1 MHSMMI
7 EKPCA
12 GEMGHT
18 IFFSGIRRRDKSI
31 YELHRRLEHMHVCL
45 SCKETARE
53 SEKKHAH
60 YKDACN
66 SRLGLASKI
75 RRTTAAHHVV
85 PEIRCIDKDA
95 FWIGCTDRPRRNID
109 RSVMWQDDMDH
120 QYRMQKCSLVNICK
134 LQYY

>member
-18 IFFSGIRRRDKSI
+18 IFFSGIRGRDKSI

-53 SEKKHAH
+53 PEKK
-60 YKDACN
+60 ACP
-66 SRLGLASKI
+66 LQGCMQFK
-75 RRTTAAHHVV
+75 T
-85 PEIRCIDKDA
+85 
-95 FWIGCTDRPRRNID
+95 WIGVKD
-109 RSVMWQDDMDH
+109 
-120 QYRMQKCSLVNICK
+120 
-134 LQYY
+134 